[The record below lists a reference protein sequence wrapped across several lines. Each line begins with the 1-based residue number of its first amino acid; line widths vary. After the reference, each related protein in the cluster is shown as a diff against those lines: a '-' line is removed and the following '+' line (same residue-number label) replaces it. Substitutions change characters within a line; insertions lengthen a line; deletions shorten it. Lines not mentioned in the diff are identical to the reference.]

1 MKIYITAIIEAKST
15 QCQYVQ
21 NVLQHMV
28 RETKKEEACLQYDL
42 HQDNSD
48 PNLFIFYEIWRD
60 QQGLDRHNQQPYI
73 KEFGTLV
80 DSKLKKSPSIYIT
93 QKI

>member
-1 MKIYITAIIEAKST
+1 MKIYITAIIEAKPAE
-15 QCQYVQ
+15 CQHVQ

-42 HQDNSD
+42 HQDISN
-48 PNLFIFYEIWRD
+48 PNLFIFYEIWKN

-80 DSKLKKSPSIYIT
+80 DSKLQKQPSIYIT